1 MKLQQKKTAP
11 YIKRNM
17 NYCTQ
22 TEHQILSKQCEM
34 PYLYVLKIR
43 FSHEYLIL
51 KFRPRISLKII
62 YSKLTISQK
71 NKQEKT
77 TTPKQ

>member
-1 MKLQQKKTAP
+1 
-11 YIKRNM
+11 
-17 NYCTQ
+17 
-22 TEHQILSKQCEM
+22 M

-71 NKQEKT
+71 KNKQEKT